1 MPSLS
6 DAAWSLGGQQLRRIA
21 SGWRCHFHFSSCLR
35 PRVTIPMERT
45 ANSSTFVLEPID
57 APPSSPA
64 SSKMQ
69 SEDFAQFTSFVD
81 ACLRAIENTREDRLI
96 HDPFAEPLTRGVAPQ
111 LTPRLNKWQEKQPHP
126 ENYIAV
132 RGRYLDDAIAQRNP
146 TIRQVVFLGAGLDTR
161 VFRLESLHG
170 CHVLELDQSA
180 ELFEHKRT
188 VLKDLD
194 PKLLVDRHDYV
205 VADLNAFNWEEGL
218 LSSGFNPDLPTFWAL
233 EGIMMYLTQ
242 ASNLALLKTI
252 DVLSAPGSEVWG
264 DMAGRGLLVDDGL
277 TLFKDVNDLYRKEL
291 GEQLFKHAED
301 DVFEG
306 VFSELPW
313 EMEVQ
318 GALVEP
324 GTHFGREW
332 MPTLTKTEKI
342 PVTFNFVLA
351 KKPLADL
358 P

>member
-1 MPSLS
+1 
-6 DAAWSLGGQQLRRIA
+6 
-21 SGWRCHFHFSSCLR
+21 
-35 PRVTIPMERT
+35 MERT

-81 ACLRAIENTREDRLI
+81 ACLRAIENTLD
-96 HDPFAEPLTRGVAPQ
+96 TTSQQVAG
-111 LTPRLNKWQEKQPHP
+111 EAAHP